1 MSFFLKAFL
10 LLTVFLL
17 AEHSFAQSNEPDY
30 RPIEVLKVSVDRKRL
45 VIPNDEE
52 FQPEKD
58 IFFIRD
64 MDQKLNIKFDRAAC
78 KKTTCLV
85 EILNPKVPSHI
96 LDTRKIY
103 YIKKSK
109 PVYKNVLGLLWG
121 DPYGVALGGYVGT
134 QWSRRWYYEGN
145 LSLSKSDF
153 DKTTLSGMSAGATAL
168 YLLDEYK
175 RFKLNGGA
183 MLNYTAATLK
193 MTTSTDQVTFD
204 EGIVA
209 ASLFMALTYKSSD
222 RVLMRVD
229 LGTSKTTT
237 RETISTATG
246 DFKNPYSNP
255 LLYFSFKVGY
265 LF

>member
-1 MSFFLKAFL
+1 MSFTVKTILFIVTFC
-10 LLTVFLL
+10 LTSPL
-17 AEHSFAQSNEPDY
+17 FAQSNEPDY
-30 RPIEVLKVSVDRKRL
+30 RPVEVLKVSIDRKRL

-64 MDQKLNIKFDRAAC
+64 LDQKLNIKFDRAVC

-85 EILNPKVPSHI
+85 EILNPKVPSNI
-96 LDTRKIY
+96 LDTRKVY

-109 PVYKNVLGLLWG
+109 PVYRNVIGLLWG

-134 QWSRRWYYEGN
+134 QWNRRWYYEGN
-145 LSLSKSDF
+145 FSLTKSDF
-153 DKTTLSGMSAGATAL
+153 DKTTLSGVSVGATAL

-183 MLNYTAATLK
+183 MLNYTAASIK
-193 MTTSTDQVTFD
+193 MTTSTDQVSFD

-222 RVLMRVD
+222 RVLMRMD

-237 RETISTATG
+237 RETISTASG